1 MTLSY
6 PEDDNAVC
14 FQVEDVSPWFRHR
27 NDCIAAAVKRFPPSG
42 AIVDVGGGNG
52 YVARRL
58 IDEGFET
65 IVVEPGPAGAL
76 NARTGR
82 GIGTVICATLEDA
95 GFEKSSVAAV
105 GLFDV
110 LEHIEDDRAM
120 VERLRG
126 VLRPGGLAYLTVPSP
141 PWLYSIKDV
150 DARHFRRYS
159 LRGLNEVFG
168 PAFQVEFATYFFSAL
183 TLPTLLLRA
192 LPYRLGLAKPRTSQS
207 YAAEHARASQ
217 ATGGPMAWILARELA
232 AIRAGRA
239 RMIGTSCLL
248 VARKR

>member
-1 MTLSY
+1 MTVSY

-14 FQVEDVSPWFRHR
+14 YQVEDGSPWFRHR
-27 NDCIAAAVKRFPPSG
+27 NDCIAAVVKRFPPAG

-65 IVVEPGPAGAL
+65 IVVEPGPAGAE

-82 GIGTVICATLEDA
+82 GIATVICATLEDA
-95 GFEKSSVAAV
+95 GFRESSLAAV

-120 VERLRG
+120 VARLSA
-126 VLRPGGLAYLTVPSP
+126 LLQPGGLAYVTVPSP
-141 PWLYSIKDV
+141 PWLYSMKDV
-150 DARHFRRYS
+150 DALHFRRYS
-159 LRGLNEVFG
+159 IRGLTEVFG
-168 PAFQVEFATYFFSAL
+168 AAFQIAYVTYLFSAL

-192 LPYRLGLAKPRTSQS
+192 LPYRLGFARPRTSES
-207 YAAEHARASQ
+207 YAAEHNRGARSAGGLMASL
-217 ATGGPMAWILARELA
+217 LARELA
-232 AIRAGRA
+232 AIRNGRV
-239 RMIGTSCLL
+239 RVYGTSCLL